1 MLLPFQG
8 AGDRGAYASPGC
20 RSACPELCAFWAFS
34 PSLANGRVRGFVGIA
49 FVLRWSCPRL
59 CAFWAFSPFIT
70 NGWSRDFVGTALPLR
85 WSCPRLCAFWAF
97 SPFSSN
103 GRAGY
108 FSHRAALRPCISA
121 AGLAARAL
129 RTAGTGHLPAHAVA
143 KRRETSFS
151 LLQKARLLHNERGF
165 VYTKRIFTR
174 LSLRQT
180 KNVITFARNWLN
192 YTRTR
197 RRASR
202 PPKPTRDAHAVYI

>member
-1 MLLPFQG
+1 MLCGGARRLSRFFYAFALSGRRHWGRRVTQG
-8 AGDRGAYASPGC
+8 VAPLALGYVLAGLSARSLLMVGRAAS
-20 RSACPELCAFWAFS
+20 L
-34 PSLANGRVRGFVGIA
+34 
-49 FVLRWSCPRL
+49 VLRFFALPLRLSCPRL
-59 CAFWAFSPFIT
+59 C
-70 NGWSRDFVGTALPLR
+70 
-85 WSCPRLCAFWAF
+85 
-97 SPFSSN
+97 
-103 GRAGY
+103 
-108 FSHRAALRPCISA
+108 A

-129 RTAGTGHLPAHAVA
+129 RTAGTGHMPAHAAA

-180 KNVITFARNWLN
+180 KNVITFAHNWLN

-202 PPKPTRDAHAVYI
+202 PPKHARDAHAVYI

>member
-8 AGDRGAYASPGC
+8 AGIRGTRYPGC
-20 RSACPELCAFWAFS
+20 RSACPGLCA
-34 PSLANGRVRGFVGIA
+34 
-49 FVLRWSCPRL
+49 C
-59 CAFWAFSPFIT
+59 
-70 NGWSRDFVGTALPLR
+70 
-85 WSCPRLCAFWAF
+85 WAF
-97 SPFSSN
+97 SPFSANGWARGFVGTAFFCVALALALPPAMRFWACTPFSSN
-103 GRAGY
+103 CRAGY
-108 FSHRAALRPCISA
+108 FSHRAALRPRLSA

-129 RTAGTGHLPAHAVA
+129 RTTGTGHMPAHAVA

-197 RRASR
+197 SRTSR
-202 PPKPTRDAHAVYI
+202 PPKHARDAHAVYI

>member
-1 MLLPFQG
+1 MRGAFMLLPFQG
-8 AGDRGAYASPGC
+8 AGIRGYAYPGC
-20 RSACPELCAFWAFS
+20 RSACP
-34 PSLANGRVRGFVGIA
+34 G
-49 FVLRWSCPRL
+49 
-59 CAFWAFSPFIT
+59 
-70 NGWSRDFVGTALPLR
+70 
-85 WSCPRLCAFWAF
+85 LCAFWAF
-97 SPFSSN
+97 SPFSAN
-103 GRAGY
+103 GWARGFVGTAFFCVALALVLPPAMRFWLSARFPPTAVRGT
-108 FSHRAALRPCISA
+108 SHIALPYAPRLCA